1 MEIKTKSNVLIVDD
15 APENLQLL
23 NGLLKDSYQVKA
35 ANNGERALEIVE
47 KTSIDIIL
55 LDVVMPTM
63 DGYEVCR
70 RLKADSK
77 YSDIPVIFL
86 TAKDSSRDE
95 QYGFD
100 LGASDYIAKPVSP
113 PVVLARVRTHLQ
125 VKASQDFLK
134 DQNSFLEAEV
144 RKRMKQVSEVQDVT
158 ISALASLAETRD
170 QETGYHIRRTQWYV
184 KLLAEKVKDHPRFCD
199 ELTPEIIDA
208 FFKSAPLHDVGK
220 VGIADNVLLKP
231 GKLTAEEFEI
241 MKGHAYL
248 GFHALEMAEQE
259 IGTEDSFLT
268 AAKDIAHYHHEKW
281 DGSGYPNGLSG
292 EDIPLSARLMAIA
305 DVYDALISKR
315 VYKDAMPHDKAL
327 EIIREGRGSHFDPD
341 LIDAFFE
348 IENQFMEIAEKY
360 KD

>member
-1 MEIKTKSNVLIVDD
+1 MESKAKSSVLIVDD

-23 NGLLKDSYQVKA
+23 NGLLKDIYQVKA
-35 ANNGERALEIVE
+35 ANHGQKALEIVE
-47 KTSIDIIL
+47 KTPVDIIL
-55 LDVVMPTM
+55 LDVVMPGM

-70 RLKADSK
+70 RLKADK
-77 YSDIPVIFL
+77 RYRDIPVIFL
-86 TAKDSSRDE
+86 TAKDSSQDE

-134 DQNSFLEAEV
+134 DQNAYLEAEV
-144 RKRMKQVSEVQDVT
+144 RKRMQQVSEVQDVT

-170 QETGYHIRRTQWYV
+170 EETGYHIRRTQWYV
-184 KLLAEKVKDHPRFCD
+184 KLLAEKVQDHPRFRD
-199 ELTPEIIDA
+199 ELTPEKIDA

-220 VGIADNVLLKP
+220 VGIADSILLKP
-231 GKLTAEEFEI
+231 GRLTPEEFEV
-241 MKGHAYL
+241 MKQHAYL
-248 GFHALEMAEQE
+248 GYRALDMAEKE
-259 IGTEDSFLT
+259 IGAEDSFLT
-268 AAKDIAHYHHEKW
+268 AAKDIAYYHHEKW
-281 DGSGYPNGLSG
+281 DGSGYPTGKQG
-292 EDIPLSARLMAIA
+292 EEIPLSARLMAIA

-315 VYKDAMPHDKAL
+315 VYKDAMSHDQAL
-327 EIIREGRGSHFDPD
+327 DIIREGRGTHFDPD

-348 IENQFMEIAEKY
+348 IEDQFAEIAEKY

>member
-1 MEIKTKSNVLIVDD
+1 MDNKTKANVLIVDD

-23 NGLLKDSYQVKA
+23 NGLLKDHYQIKA
-35 ANNGERALEIVE
+35 ANNGQRALEIVE
-47 KTSIDIIL
+47 KTQVDIIL
-55 LDVVMPTM
+55 LDVVMPMM

-70 RLKADSK
+70 RLKADNR
-77 YSDIPVIFL
+77 YADIPVIFL
-86 TAKDSSRDE
+86 TAKDSSQDE

-134 DQNSFLEAEV
+134 DQNAYLEAEV

-184 KLLAEKVKDHPRFCD
+184 KLLAEKVQDHPRYRD

-220 VGIADNVLLKP
+220 VGIADSVLLKP

-268 AAKDIAHYHHEKW
+268 SAKDIAHYHHEKW

-292 EDIPLSARLMAIA
+292 DDIPLSARLMAIA

-315 VYKDAMPHDKAL
+315 VYKDAMSHDKAL

-348 IENQFMEIAEKY
+348 IEHQFSEIAEKY